1 MGDVDEKV
9 RIQIKQDKKMEKQRE
24 IITARRCDYLPLFF
38 SCEAGMDDHIAK
50 PIHVDEPLLISKRNC
65 NYSVATVKVL
75 NSYEKFQT
83 KRRVNFFTGFEKI
96 SQSFLSPYIM

>member
-1 MGDVDEKV
+1 MN
-9 RIQIKQDKKMEKQRE
+9 
-24 IITARRCDYLPLFF
+24 
-38 SCEAGMDDHIAK
+38 DHIAK
-50 PIHVDEPLLISKRNC
+50 PIYVDEPLLISKKNC
-65 NYSVATVKVL
+65 NYSVKVL

>member
-1 MGDVDEKV
+1 MLTKSPYT
-9 RIQIKQDKKMEKQRE
+9 DKTGQENGKTEG
-24 IITARRCDYLPLFF
+24 
-38 SCEAGMDDHIAK
+38 AGMDDHIAK
-50 PIHVDEPLLISKRNC
+50 PIHVDEPLLISKKNC